1 MKVINNIDKVFKQI
15 TGRAEIALKAAA
27 IHAESAVTAVTPVD
41 HGNLRRSN
49 SHRIE
54 KQDGQ
59 VVAKVGNSAEYAPF
73 VHNGTGEF
81 AKNGKGRS
89 GGWSYK
95 DEEGKWQHTM
105 GNKPQPFIQ
114 KTLRRESAN
123 IQTIIA
129 KNMKG

>member
-54 KQDGQ
+54 KKT
-59 VVAKVGNSAEYAPF
+59 AKLWPKSEIRPSM
-73 VHNGTGEF
+73 
-81 AKNGKGRS
+81 RLLS
-89 GGWSYK
+89 
-95 DEEGKWQHTM
+95 TM
-105 GNKPQPFIQ
+105 GPGNLPRMVKDGLEDGH
-114 KTLRRESAN
+114 TRTRRENGIS
-123 IQTIIA
+123 QWGTSHSPLS
-129 KNMKG
+129 KRH